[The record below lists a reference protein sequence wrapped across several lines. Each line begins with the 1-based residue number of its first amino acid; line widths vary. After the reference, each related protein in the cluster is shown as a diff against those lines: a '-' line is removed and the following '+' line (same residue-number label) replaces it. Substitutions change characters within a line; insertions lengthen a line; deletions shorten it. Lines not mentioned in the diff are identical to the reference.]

1 MNVNLYSFSH
11 TLLIHNH
18 NTELLILLLMGPRL
32 GIKTKGKGTN
42 FNSRTSQ
49 RLTNS
54 IVFENK
60 QGGANTETL

>member
-18 NTELLILLLMGPRL
+18 NTALLILLLMGL
-32 GIKTKGKGTN
+32 SLDIKTKGKGIN
-42 FNSRTSQ
+42 FSSRTSQ